1 MIFIEMPNKS
11 FLKLIQTFIFIA
23 LLPLLVTA
31 QDTTLVKLKVSL
43 DTVSTNERRV
53 DTWIE
58 IAHITSDKSVDDA
71 NLYLDSATELANK
84 NNYELGIANV
94 NKERAS
100 VHILSGDYASALRYL
115 STAQTMFR
123 ELNDSSQLAKTYLLL
138 GNIYAITKNNTES
151 LRYYRNA
158 SALFESLS
166 DFKSLAA
173 INNNIGIVYADL
185 GKMDSASIYYNM
197 ALMTYTELKD
207 KKNLAGMYT
216 NLGTVY
222 AEDNELEKA
231 IEYYKKSNE
240 TLIEL
245 NQTYGQSIN
254 YLNIGDAY
262 IYLEDYDKASKNLEL
277 AIEIAEKEGFKSL
290 LTDEYYTVG
299 EIKEAEGD
307 YKAALEWYRKSENM
321 EGHLLNSETKSALI
335 DTQTEQLEQIQKRE
349 LEKVNQINEG
359 KLETVKLKNTLLLV
373 GSGSIL
379 ILLLVATTYFYKRA
393 QVARKISEQNL
404 QILNQKSKIFEQ
416 AKSIAEKNESL
427 LEKNVKLEELNEEKN
442 YIMNVVAHDLKSPL
456 NQIQGLAEVIR
467 LEEGTLSET
476 QQECLS
482 NISTSSERLSKMIN
496 RILDTRAIES
506 ENADYK
512 PSNIELTPIL
522 DQIIANFQPLAD
534 QKGIKLNAPKKF
546 IQATVKGDIH
556 YIQQVLEN
564 ILSNSIKFS
573 PRDKKVEINFYKE
586 DNKAILS
593 FKDQGPGLTE
603 KDHKSLFVEYANL
616 SAKPTGNETSTG
628 LGLSIV
634 KKYVDLMEGDIWC
647 ESTFGAGAT
656 FYLTFNLV

>member
-1 MIFIEMPNKS
+1 MGNNN
-11 FLKLIQTFIFIA
+11 FLRLIQVSFAFI
-23 LLPLLVTA
+23 LLSSAVFA
-31 QDTTLVKLKVSL
+31 QDTTLVKLKASL

-53 DTWIE
+53 DTWLH

-71 NLYLDSATELANK
+71 NLYLDSASALASK

-100 VHILSGDYASALRYL
+100 VHILSGDYASALKYL

-123 ELNDSSQLAKTYLLL
+123 QLNDSSQLAKTYLLL
-138 GNIYAITKNNTES
+138 GNIYSETNNNTES

-158 SALFESLS
+158 SALFEYLS
-166 DFKSLAA
+166 DYKSLAA
-173 INNNIGIVYADL
+173 INNNMGIVYADL

-197 ALMTYTELKD
+197 ALMTYLELKD

-216 NLGTVY
+216 NIGTVY

-231 IEYYKKSNE
+231 IEYYNKSNE

-262 IYLEDYDKASKNLEL
+262 IYLEDYKKADENVKI

-307 YKAALEWYRKSENM
+307 YKAALEWYRKSELM
-321 EGHLLNSETKSALI
+321 EDSLLNPETRSALI

-349 LEKVNQINEG
+349 LEKVRQINEG

-393 QVARKISEQNL
+393 QVARKISNQNL

-416 AKSIAEKNESL
+416 AKSISEKNESL

-467 LEEGTLSET
+467 LEEGVLSDT
-476 QQECLS
+476 QMECLA
-482 NISTSSERLSKMIN
+482 NISTSSQRLSGMIN

-506 ENADYK
+506 DNTGYQPKD
-512 PSNIELTPIL
+512 IILFPIL
-522 DQIIANFQPLAD
+522 DQIISSFQPLAD
-534 QKGIKLNAPKKF
+534 QKRITLETTSKLKP
-546 IQATVKGDIH
+546 VKVRGDAH
-556 YIQQVLEN
+556 YIQQVVEN
-564 ILSNSIKFS
+564 LISNSIKFS
-573 PRDKKVEINFYKE
+573 PHNKKVEITCDIE
-586 DNKAILS
+586 DNRAVLS

-603 KDHKSLFVEYANL
+603 KDHKNLFVEYANL

-634 KKYVDLMEGDIWC
+634 KKYVDIMGGDIWC
-647 ESTFGAGAT
+647 ESTFGEGAT
-656 FYLTFNLV
+656 FYLTFNLA